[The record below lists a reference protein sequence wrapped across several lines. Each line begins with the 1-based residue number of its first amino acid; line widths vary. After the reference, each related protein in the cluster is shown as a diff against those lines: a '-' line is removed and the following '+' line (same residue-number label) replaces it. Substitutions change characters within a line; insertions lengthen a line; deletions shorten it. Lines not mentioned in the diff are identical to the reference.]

1 MPALTKEQEENFK
14 KTFNERQK
22 QTSIPQSKADVQLE
36 EKLPYSDMKT
46 PNQFT
51 KIESVLTGLTN
62 TMGLGETLTPKAIQF
77 LYNKK
82 TGLNMP
88 DEQARQMSSKIF
100 DQAYEQNPMS
110 YMAGRGTGEV
120 AAGTGVSAAAG
131 GLTKA
136 AKIVDYLDYFPKM
149 AGAVEKFAEPAIYGS
164 IAGGSTALRGGNMED
179 VAESAVLGG
188 ALPAVVPKAAQM
200 IKNAPGKIRDLAKG
214 ATRFFTGTT
223 KDLANFIDTNP
234 QIAKQITQKGFP
246 EAEQLIKEKIAQTK
260 PIIEQM
266 RLFDDASKMKTEAIN
281 HLKEVDYMYD
291 PIKLAQTIDS
301 KIASIPVSSKAS
313 EATKA
318 QLKSHSDFYKK
329 MFTDEQGN
337 VTQMDPQQIANAIK
351 DFQLF
356 AKNAY
361 KKGNPPEVQKAYREI
376 ATELRKEVGRDV
388 PKFDEYMGKA
398 EKLVNKGLY
407 TKVKLAEKNQ
417 GINWQNV
424 TEQEALGMPVD
435 ESKLQSMMF
444 DRKRGMVGTGM
455 KRDRELGRLNEIL
468 PQNAR
473 ITPEDI
479 LRVEGR
485 KLTQNPRTQTTGSA
499 PILTG
504 IPFGIGASAIAH
516 NMGADYLTSSGIG
529 SVASTLAGQALY
541 RKGPEYATKGYMNIK
556 KAEDAA
562 SSLKNASTNLV
573 NKFIG
578 TKYQK
583 TLQDA
588 AMKGAQSFASTIFM
602 LKSSDSDFRQQY
614 NEVQGL
620 DK

>member
-1 MPALTKEQEENFK
+1 MPKKISEQQRINKLNELENEYSK
-14 KTFNERQK
+14 NT
-22 QTSIPQSKADVQLE
+22 IPQSKANVQLE

-46 PNQFT
+46 PDKFT
-51 KIESVLTGLTN
+51 QIESALTGLTN
-62 TMGLGETLTPKAIQF
+62 TMGLGETFFPEIIKR

-136 AKIVDYLDYFPKM
+136 AQAFPKI

-179 VAESAVLGG
+179 VAESAALGG
-188 ALPAVVPKAAQM
+188 ALPAVVPKGVEM

-223 KDLANFIDTNP
+223 KELANFIDTNP

-313 EATKA
+313 EAVKA

-337 VTQMDPQQIANAIK
+337 VTQMNPQQIANAIK

-479 LRVEGR
+479 LRVQGK
-485 KLTQNPRTQTTGSA
+485 KLMENPKNPGTGSVSM
-499 PILTG
+499 LTG
-504 IPFGIGASAIAH
+504 VPFGIGASAIAH

-529 SVASTLAGQALY
+529 SVVSAYAGQKL
-541 RKGPEYATKGYMNIK
+541 RQEGPSVATKGYMNIK

-614 NEVQGL
+614 NEAQGL

>member
-14 KTFNERQK
+14 KAYSKNT
-22 QTSIPQSKADVQLE
+22 IPQSKADVQLE

-46 PNQFT
+46 PDQFT

-62 TMGLGETLTPKAIQF
+62 TMGLGETFFPEIIKR

-164 IAGGSTALRGGNMED
+164 ISGGSTALRGGNMQD
-179 VAESAVLGG
+179 VAESAALGG
-188 ALPAVVPKAAQM
+188 ALPAVIPKGAQM
-200 IKNAPGKIRDLAKG
+200 IKNAPGKIRDVAKG

-223 KDLANFIDTNP
+223 KELADFIDTNP

-246 EAEQLIKEKIAQTK
+246 ESQQLMTEKIAQTK

-266 RLFDDASKMKTEAIN
+266 RLFDDASKMRAEAIN

-318 QLKSHSDFYKK
+318 ELKSHSDFYKK

-361 KKGNPPEVQKAYREI
+361 KEGNPPEVQKAYREI

-435 ESKLQSMMF
+435 ESKLQSMMY

-455 KRDRELGRLNEIL
+455 KRDRELERLNEIL
-468 PQNAR
+468 PQNAK

-479 LRVEGR
+479 LRVQGR
-485 KLTQNPRTQTTGSA
+485 KLMENPRNPGTGSA
-499 PILTG
+499 SMLTG
-504 IPFGIGASAIAH
+504 VPFGIGASAIAH

-529 SVASTLAGQALY
+529 SVVSAYAGQKL
-541 RKGPEYATKGYMNIK
+541 RQEGPSVATKGYMNIK
-556 KAEDAA
+556 KAEEAA
-562 SSLKNASTNLV
+562 NNLKNASTNLI

-583 TLQDA
+583 ILQDA
-588 AMKGAQSFASTIFM
+588 AMKGSKSFASTIM
-602 LKSSDSDFRQQY
+602 TLKTSDNDFRQQY
-614 NEVQGL
+614 NEIQGL

>member
-1 MPALTKEQEENFK
+1 MPKKISEQQRINKLNELENEYSK
-14 KTFNERQK
+14 NT
-22 QTSIPQSKADVQLE
+22 IPQSKSDVQLE

-46 PNQFT
+46 PDQFT

-62 TMGLGETLTPKAIQF
+62 TMGLGETLIPKAIQF

-120 AAGTGVSAAAG
+120 AAGTGVSAAAR

-136 AKIVDYLDYFPKM
+136 AQTFPKI

-164 IAGGSTALRGGNMED
+164 IAGGSTAIRGGNMED
-179 VAESAVLGG
+179 VAESAALGG

-200 IKNAPGKIRDLAKG
+200 IKNAPGKIRDVAKG

-223 KDLANFIDTNP
+223 KELADFIDTNP

-266 RLFDDASKMKTEAIN
+266 RLFDDANKMKTEAIN
-281 HLKEVDYMYD
+281 HLKEMDYMYD

-318 QLKSHSDFYKK
+318 ELKSHSDFYRK

-361 KKGNPPEVQKAYREI
+361 REGNPPEIQKAYREI
-376 ATELRKEVGRDV
+376 ATELRKEIGRDV

-407 TKVKLAEKNQ
+407 TKVKLAEKNLE
-417 GINWQNV
+417 V
-424 TEQEALGMPVD
+424 L
-435 ESKLQSMMF
+435 
-444 DRKRGMVGTGM
+444 
-455 KRDRELGRLNEIL
+455 
-468 PQNAR
+468 
-473 ITPEDI
+473 
-479 LRVEGR
+479 
-485 KLTQNPRTQTTGSA
+485 
-499 PILTG
+499 
-504 IPFGIGASAIAH
+504 
-516 NMGADYLTSSGIG
+516 
-529 SVASTLAGQALY
+529 
-541 RKGPEYATKGYMNIK
+541 
-556 KAEDAA
+556 
-562 SSLKNASTNLV
+562 
-573 NKFIG
+573 
-578 TKYQK
+578 
-583 TLQDA
+583 
-588 AMKGAQSFASTIFM
+588 
-602 LKSSDSDFRQQY
+602 FRSI
-614 NEVQGL
+614 
-620 DK
+620 